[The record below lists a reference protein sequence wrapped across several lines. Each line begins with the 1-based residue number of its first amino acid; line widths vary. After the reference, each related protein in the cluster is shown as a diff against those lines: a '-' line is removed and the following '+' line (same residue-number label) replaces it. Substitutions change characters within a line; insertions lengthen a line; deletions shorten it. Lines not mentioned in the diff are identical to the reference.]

1 MWEALVAMGTR
12 FTDEER
18 ARIAEL
24 AATRLPG
31 RLIAKEVGRS
41 HRAVWSY
48 VLKLRQPP
56 PPERRRSPLRLS
68 LAEREE
74 ISRAWRG

>member
-1 MWEALVAMGTR
+1 MMSRVVVGGAVGLGTGLSG
-12 FTDEER
+12 EGR

-31 RLIAKEVGRS
+31 RLIARDVGRS

-48 VLKLRQPP
+48 V
-56 PPERRRSPLRLS
+56 
-68 LAEREE
+68 
-74 ISRAWRG
+74 